1 MNGSSAQK
9 AAAAREASAAMGNT
23 TEGATHTY
31 SSSLTSV
38 SGMSSWYQGDSVK
51 NRKSVAAVEASK
63 PNNYTTTT
71 LSYPEGLGDRDQGH
85 WILFEILKNKPGK
98 LAAAIGKEAEARD
111 RVIANEKAARA
122 NYLMRGAVAANRDQT
137 HAPDSVEKVRHRP
150 SDAGLLNS
158 SIQMKKP
165 GSTTRLDTVIA
176 LYMPPSVQVRY
187 DVKYGDQEIGIGA
200 ETGDAAVKA
209 FQQEQGGLLAKATSA
224 AGVGID
230 SIGAAVA
237 QTAMDKAPGGLDT
250 VIAIERGQVKTPRM
264 ELMFEGMGRRSFSYT
279 FTFIPKSEQEAM
291 TVENIVQTFKF
302 HMMPDFANSFT
313 SGVDGVRE
321 MTIPD
326 HFNIRYMYRHQ
337 ANTHL
342 NKIATCAL
350 QSMDIDYGA
359 ERFTGYAEGRPQ
371 TTKIA
376 LNFTEFNIMSKAHVN
391 AGF

>member
-1 MNGSSAQK
+1 MGSEQERKFAQQAYK
-9 AAAAREASAAMGNT
+9 AQGNT
-23 TEGATHTY
+23 GDGGRTY
-31 SSSLTSV
+31 SDSLIPV
-38 SGMSSWYQGDSVK
+38 SGGIG
-51 NRKSVAAVEASK
+51 NTIKSAPPALQSAPNPSK
-63 PNNYTTTT
+63 HTTKT
-71 LSYPEGLGDRDQGH
+71 LSYPEGLGDKDQGH
-85 WILFEILKNKPGK
+85 WILFEILANKPGK
-98 LAAAIGKEAEARD
+98 LAAAINREAQA
-111 RVIANEKAARA
+111 IANEKKSAAGDARA
-122 NYLMRGAVAANRDQT
+122 NNFTQGLGGLNRNQTPPAV
-137 HAPDSVEKVRHRP
+137 KIIHRP
-150 SDAGLLNS
+150 ADAGLVNS

-187 DVKYGDQEIGIGA
+187 DVKYGEQEIGLLA

-209 FQQEQGGLLAKATSA
+209 FQQQQGGLMSSAWSA
-224 AGVGID
+224 AKTAVGGVGAGITQK
-230 SIGAAVA
+230 V
-237 QTAMDKAPGGLDT
+237 MEKAPGGLDT

-291 TVENIVQTFKF
+291 TVEAIVFTFKK

-342 NKIATCAL
+342 NKISTCAL
-350 QSMDIDYGA
+350 QSMDVDYGA
-359 ERFTGYAEGRPQ
+359 ERFTGYAGGRPQ

-376 LNFTEFNIMSKAHVN
+376 LNFTEFNIMSKAHVE

>member
-23 TEGATHTY
+23 TEGTTHTY

-38 SGMSSWYQGDSVK
+38 HGMSSWYQGDSVK

-85 WILFEILKNKPGK
+85 WILFEILANKPGK
-98 LAAAIGKEAEARD
+98 LAAAINREAQA
-111 RVIANEKAARA
+111 IANEKKSAAAASARHPGTQGLDR
-122 NYLMRGAVAANRDQT
+122 NQDPPAV
-137 HAPDSVEKVRHRP
+137 KIIHRP
-150 SDAGLLNS
+150 ADAGLVNS

-376 LNFTEFNIMSKAHVN
+376 LNFTEFNIMSKAHVE

>member
-1 MNGSSAQK
+1 MTYESSAQK
-9 AAAAREASAAMGNT
+9 SQAKSDVRAAMPSQDTGGGS
-23 TEGATHTY
+23 GA
-31 SSSLTSV
+31 V
-38 SGMSSWYQGDSVK
+38 SGQYVPVYGGLPG
-51 NRKSVAAVEASK
+51 VAKKVTIDPALQSAPNPSK
-63 PNNYTTTT
+63 HTTKT

-85 WILFEILKNKPGK
+85 WILFEILANKPGK
-98 LAAAIGKEAEARD
+98 LAAAINREAQA
-111 RVIANEKAARA
+111 IANEKKSAQSQSRA
-122 NYLMRGAVAANRDQT
+122 GPGNYLMQGAVASRNQT
-137 HAPDSVEKVRHRP
+137 PPAVKIRHR
-150 SDAGLLNS
+150 SADAGLVNS

-187 DVKYGDQEIGIGA
+187 DVKYGEQEIGLLA

-209 FQQEQGGLLAKATSA
+209 FQQQQGGLMSSAWSA
-224 AGVGID
+224 AKTAVGGVGAGITQK
-230 SIGAAVA
+230 V
-237 QTAMDKAPGGLDT
+237 MEKAPGGLDT

-291 TVENIVQTFKF
+291 TVETIVQTFKF
-302 HMMPDFANSFT
+302 HMMPNFANSFT

-342 NKIATCAL
+342 NKISTCAL
-350 QSMDIDYGA
+350 QSMDVDYGA
-359 ERFTGYAEGRPQ
+359 ERFTGYAGGRPQ

-376 LNFTEFNIMSKAHVN
+376 LNFTEFNIMSKDHVN

>member
-1 MNGSSAQK
+1 MGSEQERKFAQQ
-9 AAAAREASAAMGNT
+9 AYRAQGNT
-23 TEGATHTY
+23 GDGGRTY
-31 SSSLTSV
+31 SDSLIPV
-38 SGMSSWYQGDSVK
+38 SGGIGNTIQSAPPALQSAP
-51 NRKSVAAVEASK
+51 NPSK
-63 PNNYTTTT
+63 HTTKT
-71 LSYPEGLGDRDQGH
+71 LSYPEGLGDKDQGH
-85 WILFEILKNKPGK
+85 WILFEILANKPGK
-98 LAAAIGKEAEARD
+98 LVAAINREAQA
-111 RVIANEKAARA
+111 IANEKKSAADNART
-122 NYLMRGAVAANRDQT
+122 NNFTQGLSGLNRNQT
-137 HAPDSVEKVRHRP
+137 PAPDTAVKVRHRP
-150 SDAGLLNS
+150 ADAGLVNS

-187 DVKYGDQEIGIGA
+187 DVKYGEQEIGLLA

-209 FQQEQGGLLAKATSA
+209 FQQQQGGLMSSAWSA
-224 AGVGID
+224 AKTAVGGVGAGITQK
-230 SIGAAVA
+230 V
-237 QTAMDKAPGGLDT
+237 MEKAPGGLDT

-291 TVENIVQTFKF
+291 TVEAIVFTFKK

-342 NKIATCAL
+342 NKISTCAL
-350 QSMDIDYGA
+350 QSMDVDYGA
-359 ERFTGYAEGRPQ
+359 ERFTGYAGGRPQ

-376 LNFTEFNIMSKAHVN
+376 LNFTEFNIMSKAHVE